1 MADVFDLL
9 IPAPAFYERI
19 GWQSMPPCNGG
30 SPKAP
35 KPSPPPPAPV
45 RADSA
50 AGEQAYSSANRRS
63 GLRKT
68 INPAD
73 PLAPMS
79 ALGSMGALGMGG
91 EGVMVNNA
99 PPPET
104 GYTGTSRVGK
114 LLAPKL
120 TAASK
125 MGSPSM
131 TMK

>member
-1 MADVFDLL
+1 M
-9 IPAPAFYERI
+9 
-19 GWQSMPPCNGG
+19 GG
-30 SPKAP
+30 KPKAP
-35 KPSPPPPAPV
+35 KPPPPPPAPV

-50 AGEQAYSSANRRS
+50 TGEQAYLSANRRS

-99 PPPET
+99 PPPMQ
-104 GYTGTSRVGK
+104 GYTGTNQVGK
-114 LLAPKL
+114 FIASKL

>member
-1 MADVFDLL
+1 M
-9 IPAPAFYERI
+9 
-19 GWQSMPPCNGG
+19 GG

-35 KPSPPPPAPV
+35 KPPPPPPAPV

-50 AGEQAYSSANRRS
+50 TGEQAYSSANRRS

-99 PPPET
+99 PPPVK
-104 GYTGTSRVGK
+104 GYTGTTPLGK
-114 LLAPKL
+114 AV
-120 TAASK
+120 AGRINSK
-125 MGSPSM
+125 MAEAG
-131 TMK
+131 MK